1 MSSSYESNGQTNSS
15 VDALLRSNR
24 ESVETFGLTPYQP
37 IIYAI
42 PEEQR
47 QAEYALLQRAAE
59 FQPTLYRMLEPLAT
73 KEELQS
79 YARSLLNAATQ
90 AVEQTADEL
99 ATGNNRT
106 VAELEQSIRQAGRQQ
121 EKFISDSSS
130 LLDTRTK
137 ELDGVIDS
145 LRRKLLRIQIWTSV
159 SAAALSALVSV
170 VLWQLLN

>member
-37 IIYAI
+37 IVYAI

-47 QAEYALLQRAAE
+47 QTEYALLRKAAE

-73 KEELQS
+73 REELQS
-79 YARSLLNAATQ
+79 FITDLLNAAMQ
-90 AVEQTADEL
+90 ATEQTAGEL
-99 ATGNNRT
+99 ATGNSRT

-130 LLDTRTK
+130 LLDTRAR

-145 LRRKLLRIQIWTSV
+145 LRGKLLRIQLWTSV

-170 VLWQLLN
+170 ALWQLLN